1 MVPPNVHS
9 LCEAD
14 SLCVVAFLPQSGYQ
28 ENQIADLSRLMG
40 DFKDQQVQMFW
51 VEAGNYADCEHVLHL
66 RTQEPQVIAFR
77 AHEPRF
83 AQMPQQFTLDGMRQ
97 FVNQVKS
104 TGLSQGYELPLG
116 GIQLLGH

>member
-1 MVPPNVHS
+1 
-9 LCEAD
+9 
-14 SLCVVAFLPQSGYQ
+14 
-28 ENQIADLSRLMG
+28 MG

-51 VEAGNYADCEHVLHL
+51 VEAGNYADCENVLHL

-77 AHEPRF
+77 SHEPSF
-83 AQMPQQFTLDGMRQ
+83 VQMPQQLSLDGMRQ
-97 FVNQVKS
+97 FVSHVKS